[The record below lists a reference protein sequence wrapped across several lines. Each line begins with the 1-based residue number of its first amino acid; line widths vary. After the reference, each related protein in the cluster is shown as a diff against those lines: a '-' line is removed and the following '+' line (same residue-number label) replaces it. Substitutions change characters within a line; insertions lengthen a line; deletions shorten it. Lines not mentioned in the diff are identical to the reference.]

1 MSGSYV
7 LALNRAVTLGAN
19 APDDW
24 SAAHVDA
31 LDWAGTLGLV
41 GAGVFAAGF
50 LFLILRGLAQRGR
63 YDATSVLGTAERAAL
78 AAELASAERKTVGE
92 IAVVVL
98 ERSDRHPAAD
108 WIAGGMSL
116 LLGTALLAPWM
127 PWYQPALLL
136 GAQLALG
143 AVGFCSARFVPG
155 FKRIFISERRADEMA
170 AEQALQEFYDH
181 GLHHTRAATG
191 VLLFVSLLERRVI
204 VLGDT
209 GIDAK
214 LDAEHWA
221 ATDAAVLEGI
231 RAGSLKHGL
240 TDGVRRCAEI
250 LAEHFPH
257 EADDRDEVPN
267 RVTVRRE

>member
-1 MSGSYV
+1 MSASYMWIS
-7 LALNRAVTLGAN
+7 NRAGTLGATLR
-19 APDDW
+19 DEW
-24 SAAHVDA
+24 SAAHADA
-31 LDWAGTLGLV
+31 FDWAGTLGLV
-41 GAGVFAAGF
+41 GAGVFAVGF
-50 LFLILRGLAQRGR
+50 LILILRGLAQRAR
-63 YDATSVLGTAERAAL
+63 YDATSVLGEAERAEV
-78 AAELASAERKTVGE
+78 AAEIASAEKKTVGE

-108 WIAGGMSL
+108 WIAGGLSL

-127 PWYQPALLL
+127 PWHQPVLLL

-143 AVGFCSARFVPG
+143 AVGFCSARFIPG
-155 FKRIFISERRADEMA
+155 FKRVFISERRADEMA
-170 AEQALQEFYDH
+170 SEQALQEFYGH
-181 GLHHTRAATG
+181 GLHRTRAATG

-231 RAGSLKHGL
+231 RAGSLKRGL
-240 TDGVRRCAEI
+240 TDGVRRCAEV

-257 EADDRDEVPN
+257 EADDRDEVPDH
-267 RVTVRRE
+267 VTVRSE